1 MISQSVKD
9 WTENPVVT
17 SIDTVEAPINDVP
30 FPALSVCHP
39 SPNFHQNWQVPELI
53 LNFIDIN
60 SNSEDEKVKK
70 LVAGLS
76 NFTDKVLD
84 EYLALKSPYDVY
96 DSMSHDDVN
105 FVIWE
110 NGDQLWFH
118 EVYCPLVHELYE
130 RLKKNPKLIDELKR
144 KWKHSVS
151 VLKPF
156 NLDVLLQEFK
166 VQKGHKIHN
175 EDHELDCDVNDVEI
189 WKFLDKLYFFNAQD
203 IFENLGTTLRILS
216 DFGELQVTPT
226 TCPGPFGMSGTLCY
240 VTCIFDDKLDVQ
252 MFHGIMKKVSKK
264 LNSGV
269 SVYDIPKL
277 FNPQMPDILTSDSTD
292 SPFPYVHRNFPTY
305 TLCEQGIAIP
315 VLGADEYETCRV
327 IWKNVSS
334 EFNGVSKS
342 NNPYLSTDN
351 NTQIC
356 GPGLGGSIG

>member
-110 NGDQLWFH
+110 NGDQLRFH
-118 EVYCPLVHELYE
+118 ELYCPLVHELNE

-166 VQKGHKIHN
+166 LQKEHKIHN
-175 EDHELDCDVNDVEI
+175 EDHEPDCNVNDVEI
-189 WKFLDKLYFFNAQD
+189 WEFLDKLYFFNVHD
-203 IFENLGTTLRILS
+203 FFENLGTTLRILS

-226 TCPGPFGMSGTLCY
+226 STSCLFGSYCTITC
-240 VTCIFDDKLDVQ
+240 VFDDKIDVQ
-252 MFHGIMKKVSKK
+252 MFHGIMKKVGKEI
-264 LNSGV
+264 NSGV

-277 FNPQMPDILTSDSTD
+277 FSPQMPDIISNDQNSAYTD
-292 SPFPYVHRNFPTY
+292 IHQTFPTY
-305 TLCEQGIAIP
+305 TLCEQGIKIP
-315 VLGADEYETCRV
+315 LLGMDEDETCRV

-334 EFNGVSKS
+334 ESIGVTKS
-342 NNPYLSTDN
+342 NNPYIANDN
-351 NTQIC
+351 STQIC
-356 GPGLGGSIG
+356 GPGLGGNIG